1 VSELNRTSW
10 ANQYKKLLA
19 EQRHLMQKGIR
30 MRLYALVMAS
40 AMTGVTLTL
49 LGSPVAQ
56 ADNASFVR
64 DIQARGF
71 QQASDNLIST
81 GKSACY
87 FLWLNRDPGQIAER
101 IGRYL
106 NVDPDRGRQFLV
118 LAVNEYCPQYS
129 GQVGA

>member
-1 VSELNRTSW
+1 
-10 ANQYKKLLA
+10 
-19 EQRHLMQKGIR
+19 MQKGIR

>member
-1 VSELNRTSW
+1 
-10 ANQYKKLLA
+10 
-19 EQRHLMQKGIR
+19 
-30 MRLYALVMAS
+30 MRLYALVVAC

-81 GKSACY
+81 GESACY
-87 FLWLNRDPGQIAER
+87 FLSLNRDPGQIADR

-106 NVDPDRGRQFLV
+106 NVEPDRGRQFLV
-118 LAVNEYCPQYS
+118 LAVNEYCPQYR